1 MKDLY
6 FDSEKHEYY
15 YKGKKVDCVSD
26 VLKLVDVINLEG
38 IPPRNLQ
45 IAAERGTAV
54 HELTEDYDY
63 DLIDLTDD
71 EWIQENEEYY
81 NYVIAYA
88 NFVKKHPEKPI
99 ASEERLYSRQMDL
112 AGTLDL
118 VKYIDG
124 EIAII
129 DKKTSKTISAL
140 RSLLQLNLY
149 REMWNENHPDLL
161 CERLY
166 ILQLKE
172 NGEWRLIP
180 IEKNYDFT
188 TDFLAIYKVI
198 KGDKKL

>member
-63 DLIDLTDD
+63 DLIDLTDE

-81 NYVIAYA
+81 NYLIAYA
-88 NFVKKHPEKPI
+88 NFVKDQPAKPI
-99 ASEERLYSRQMDL
+99 VSEEQLYSPTYNL

-124 EIAII
+124 EIAIV

-149 REMWNENHPDLL
+149 RLLWNENHQDMT
-161 CERLY
+161 CRKLY

-172 NGEWRLIP
+172 NGEHRLIP
-180 IEKNYDFT
+180 IEINEEKA
-188 TDFLAIYKVI
+188 LAYLNIFKEI

>member
-15 YKGKKVDCVSD
+15 YKGEKVDCVSD
-26 VLKLVDVINLEG
+26 VLKLVDVIALEG

-54 HELTEDYDY
+54 HELTEDYDF

-81 NYVIAYA
+81 NYLIAYA
-88 NFVKKHPEKPI
+88 NFVKDQPTKPI
-99 ASEERLYSRQMDL
+99 VSEEQLYSPTYNL

-124 EIAII
+124 EIAIV

-149 REMWNENHPDLL
+149 RLLWNENHQDMP
-161 CERLY
+161 CRKLY

-172 NGEWRLIP
+172 NGEHRLIP
-180 IEKNYDFT
+180 IEINEEKA
-188 TDFLAIYKVI
+188 LAYLNIFKEIKV
-198 KGDKKL
+198 K

>member
-15 YKGKKVDCVSD
+15 YKGEKVDCVSD
-26 VLKLVDVINLEG
+26 VLKLVDVIALEG

-54 HELTEDYDY
+54 HELTEDYDF

-81 NYVIAYA
+81 NYLIAYA
-88 NFVKKHPEKPI
+88 NFVKDQPTKPI
-99 ASEERLYSRQMDL
+99 VSEEQLYSPTYNL

-124 EIAII
+124 EIAIV

-149 REMWNENHPDLL
+149 RLLWNENHQDMP
-161 CERLY
+161 CRKLY

-172 NGEWRLIP
+172 NGEHRLIP
-180 IEKNYDFT
+180 IEINEEKA
-188 TDFLAIYKVI
+188 LAYLNIFKEI

>member
-15 YKGKKVDCVSD
+15 YKGEKVDCVSD
-26 VLKLVDVINLEG
+26 VLKLVDVIALEG

-54 HELTEDYDY
+54 HELTEDYDF

-81 NYVIAYA
+81 NYLIAYA
-88 NFVKKHPEKPI
+88 NFVKDQPTKPI
-99 ASEERLYSRQMDL
+99 VSEEQLYSPTYNL

-124 EIAII
+124 EIAIV

-149 REMWNENHPDLL
+149 RLLWNENHQDMP
-161 CERLY
+161 CRKLY

-172 NGEWRLIP
+172 NGEHRLIP
-180 IEKNYDFT
+180 IEINEEKV
-188 TDFLAIYKVI
+188 LAYLNIFKEI